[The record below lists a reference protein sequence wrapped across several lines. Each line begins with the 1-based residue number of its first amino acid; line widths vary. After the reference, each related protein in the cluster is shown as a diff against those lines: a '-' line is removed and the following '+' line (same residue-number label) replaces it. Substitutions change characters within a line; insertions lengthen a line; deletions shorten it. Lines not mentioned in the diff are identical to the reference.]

1 MYGPGLVELAQYQAK
16 YARYRFLM
24 MPLLGFTKR
33 VAAHFFGGRRR
44 PAEITEIVLHDT
56 ESQLP
61 FDGAVRYLAKP
72 SDGEAKSIHYLIG
85 REFGQIVAMVPEER
99 EAYHALSHNHR
110 SIGIEMYKLKSDK
123 GDFTDWQYQVV
134 SQLVYDL
141 MLRYRIPRKNVVS
154 HASIQSW
161 DKTDPRGFNWARFDT
176 LLRQTADFAR
186 FFDPRFKLD
195 I

>member
-24 MPLLGFTKR
+24 MPLLGFAKR
-33 VAAHFFGGRRR
+33 VAAYYFGGSRQA
-44 PAEITEIVLHDT
+44 AEIKEIVLHDT
-56 ESQLP
+56 ESVLP

-99 EAYHALSHNHR
+99 EAYHALSHNRR
-110 SIGIEMYKLKSDK
+110 SIGIEMYKLKSDR
-123 GDFTDWQYQVV
+123 GDFTEWQYLVV

-141 MLRYRIPRKNVVS
+141 MLRYGIPRKNVVS

-161 DKTDPRGFNWARFDT
+161 DKKDPRGFNWARFDT
-176 LLRQTADFAR
+176 LLRKTADFTR

-195 I
+195 V